1 MIEVENLQKEYVR
14 GKCALAGVSFSARA
28 GEVVGLLG
36 INGAGKTT
44 LLRILAGVLFPTAG
58 TARLCGH
65 DIVAKGQKARA
76 QCGYLP
82 EQVPID
88 RELRVGEYLRFR
100 AEQKGV
106 RAPRDAVAAVL
117 KEVGLETPAD
127 ERQLVSKL
135 SKGYRQRVGL
145 ADALLHRPK
154 VLLLDEPTDGLDP
167 KQRRETLELIRRL
180 GTVLGHTVLLSTHIL
195 PEVESICQRVVV
207 LDRGRVVAACT
218 PAELSSRLLFGDK
231 DARCEGRPLEIMC
244 RGEADRLRTAMAA
257 VPGVAAVE
265 LRTMTEAEG
274 LCTFRIQL
282 HREAT
287 EATAEALARTV
298 VCIGELRALQ
308 PAPSSLEA
316 AFHFLTTPASS

>member
-14 GKCALAGVSFSARA
+14 GKRALAGVSFSAHA

-65 DIVAKGQKARA
+65 DILEKGRQARS

-106 RAPRDAVAAVL
+106 RAPRDAVLAVL

-180 GTVLGHTVLLSTHIL
+180 GTVFGHTVLLSTHIL

-207 LDRGRVVAACT
+207 LDRGRVIAACT
-218 PAELSSRLLFGDK
+218 PAELISRLPFGNK
-231 DARCEGRPLEIMC
+231 DARSQPLEISC

-274 LCTFRIQL
+274 LCTFRIEL

-287 EATAEALARTV
+287 EATAEALARAV
-298 VCIGELRALQ
+298 VSIGELRALQ
-308 PAPSSLEA
+308 PTPSSLEA